1 MLRSIKEIIGYDL
14 LATDG
19 SIGHVKDFYFDDEAW
34 GVRYVVVDTGGW
46 LSGRMVLLS
55 PECFTEPDWNTRQI
69 PIGLTR
75 QQIEES
81 PSVAAERPVS
91 RQKQVQLSA
100 YFGWTPYWGEPGSP
114 PEAYLPGEALAPPPP
129 ADEHQ
134 GDPHLRSLQEILNYR
149 IHTQQDEVGHVEDM
163 LTATDVW
170 ALRYLV
176 VDTRNWLPGRKVL
189 VSPAWVKEIDWNEG
203 KLDVDLSAEAIR
215 NSPEFD
221 YTKPVNREYEL
232 KLYDYYGRPHYW

>member
-19 SIGHVKDFYFDDEAW
+19 PIGHVKDFYFDDEAW

-55 PECFTEPDWNTRQI
+55 PESFTEPDWNTRQI
-69 PIGLTR
+69 PVGLTK
-75 QQIEES
+75 QQIEQS

-114 PEAYLPGEALAPPPP
+114 PEVYLPGEALAPPPP

-134 GDPHLRSLQEILNYR
+134 GDPHLRSLQEVLDYR
-149 IHTQQDEVGHVEDM
+149 IHAQEDKVGHVEDM
-163 LTATDVW
+163 LAATDVW

-203 KLDVDLSAEAIR
+203 ELDVDLSAEAIR